1 MAKTLRIAQP
11 IGYATFMGFCRD
23 PVACDH
29 REVNHATRVRAY
41 DRVALLAD
49 AKLALP
55 DLFDEAGRILAGAL
69 PRDAAC
75 WHAMDPTSL
84 IETSFAIESMPEPN
98 ATTAEVAYL
107 AGDYNS
113 FVELTQRRRHSGVLS
128 EETGGDL
135 RLSRRYRELMEPEN
149 MLGELR
155 ASFVVDG
162 AGWGCVAFFR
172 EAPNDFTAE
181 ERDFAHHLSPLLGRA
196 FRAAGVHARAAGP
209 SADLWPGVIV
219 IGSDRSVESDTPPV
233 RNWLREFGFE
243 GQPDR
248 DPLPFEVLA
257 LAERVRKTGSEANA
271 RVMGDS
277 GRWIEIHAAPATH
290 GDSWDQRVAV
300 VVQAASVPAI
310 APLISAAYGLTNRER
325 ELTELVL
332 QGCGTAEIAAQL
344 FVSPHTVQSHL
355 KSIFAKVGVRS
366 RRELVGRVNA
376 KPELPA
382 Y

>member
-1 MAKTLRIAQP
+1 
-11 IGYATFMGFCRD
+11 
-23 PVACDH
+23 
-29 REVNHATRVRAY
+29 VNHATRVRAY
-41 DRVALLAD
+41 DRVALLGD

-55 DLFDEAGRILAGAL
+55 DLFEEAGRILAGAL

-75 WHAMDPTSL
+75 WHAMDPSSL
-84 IETSFAIESMPEPN
+84 IETSFAVESMPAPD

-107 AGDYNS
+107 PGDYNS
-113 FVELTQRRRHSGVLS
+113 FVELSQRRRHSGVLS

-135 RLSRRYRELMEPEN
+135 QRSRRYRALMEPAG
-149 MLGELR
+149 MSGELR
-155 ASFVVDG
+155 ATFVVDG
-162 AGWGCVAFFR
+162 ATWGCFAFFR
-172 EAPNDFTAE
+172 EAPKDFSSD
-181 ERDFAHHLSPLLGRA
+181 ERDFAHHISALLGRA
-196 FRAAGVHARAAGP
+196 FRSAGVHARAAGP
-209 SADLWPGVIV
+209 GAELWPGVIV
-219 IGSDRSVESDTPPV
+219 VNGDRSIESHTPPV
-233 RNWLREFGFE
+233 CNWLREFGFE
-243 GQPDR
+243 GLPGR
-248 DPLPFEVLA
+248 DPLPFEILT
-257 LAERVRKTGSEANA
+257 LAERVRVTGKEAGA
-271 RVMGDS
+271 RVLGDS
-277 GRWIEIHAAPATH
+277 GRWIEIHAAPATR
-290 GDSWDQRVAV
+290 GDTWDQRVAV